1 MKEKFLLKYQVLK
14 CLIIVI
20 LITLIACNN
29 NDNKAIKQEDEGLK
43 NSSLLGLW
51 NVKYIT
57 ETDFGLSD
65 NDTLRGTFTDTL
77 QNVSITF
84 KQDSI
89 IYFEDKAEPIT
100 NRYTYHKLNDS
111 VLSVQNI
118 VSKDSMKFYIHYLDT
133 VRLLFTNI
141 RYDKRRGEKYEVTL
155 DCKKI
160 KT

>member
-1 MKEKFLLKYQVLK
+1 MK

-160 KT
+160 KNIK